1 MDYPKNEI
9 LLTLAQSLLGMLI
22 LAKMR
27 FHWHEAVALFLLWL
41 VQFVISDL
49 REEITGVYLIW
60 GGARLLKLA
69 APEGLGG
76 RLSTFFRG

>member
-1 MDYPKNEI
+1 
-9 LLTLAQSLLGMLI
+9 MLI

-27 FHWHEAVALFLLWL
+27 LHWYEALALFLLWL

-69 APEGLGG
+69 AP
-76 RLSTFFRG
+76 RRFRGTAFNIFPRLIVKHW